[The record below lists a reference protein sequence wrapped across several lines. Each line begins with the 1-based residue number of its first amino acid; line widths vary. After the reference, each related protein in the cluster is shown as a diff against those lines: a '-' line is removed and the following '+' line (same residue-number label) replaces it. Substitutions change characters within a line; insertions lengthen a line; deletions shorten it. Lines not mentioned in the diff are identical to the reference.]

1 MLFGEQNPADVTRL
15 QFGECQV
22 GKIAVQFSTEVD
34 FEIEADR
41 EDLEQI
47 EMNFDLLLEVQP
59 LRISTSLEKRCDG
72 DEDAIVSAVVRLVD
86 LEVYGPLE
94 KVAGGFVFSVS

>member
-1 MLFGEQNPADVTRL
+1 
-15 QFGECQV
+15 
-22 GKIAVQFSTEVD
+22 
-34 FEIEADR
+34 
-41 EDLEQI
+41 
-47 EMNFDLLLEVQP
+47 MNFDLLLEVQP